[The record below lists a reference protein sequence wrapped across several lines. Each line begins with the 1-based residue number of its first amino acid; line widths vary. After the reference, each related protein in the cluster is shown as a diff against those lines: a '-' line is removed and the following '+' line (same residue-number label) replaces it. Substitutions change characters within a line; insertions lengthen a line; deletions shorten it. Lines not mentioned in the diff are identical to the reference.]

1 MDYKMKKRIMKFAF
15 ILMFGMV
22 ILYEPALLANAA
34 TDTTAVTNTTTVTN
48 KFKIL
53 TDIVTAIISS
63 LGMIITLWGI
73 SEWGMAFQG
82 NEGSMQAHAFKRVA
96 GGLIMI
102 LSPQILKLLV

>member
-34 TDTTAVTNTTTVTN
+34 TNTTAVTN